1 MKAWLQGLAARVDAL
16 SLRERVLLFLA
27 VVAVLYVLWDQV
39 LMAPLERERRAAQ
52 AAIEQATAR
61 IAALD
66 AEAAAIVRRHREDPN
81 APLRARERELRAA
94 IAEADGRLAE
104 LTVGLIAPR
113 EMARVLEAVLARDAG
128 LRLVRLENRGRR
140 PLLAPAVPGAKGP
153 AEQRRENDA
162 TGERAAKAA
171 AETGGEGTLPRI
183 WRHDV
188 RLELEGGF
196 LAALRYLK
204 ALERLERRF
213 FWDGVVVQVE
223 RYPKA
228 RVRIDVHTLSL
239 EEGWIG
245 A

>member
-1 MKAWLQGLAARVDAL
+1 MKAWLQGLAARIDAL

-27 VVAVLYVLWDQV
+27 VVAVLYVLWEQV

-52 AAIEQATAR
+52 AAIERATAR
-61 IAALD
+61 ITALD

-113 EMARVLEAVLARDAG
+113 EMARVLEAVLARDTG
-128 LRLVRLENRGRR
+128 LRLVRLENRGSR
-140 PLLAPAVPGAKGP
+140 PLLAPR
-153 AEQRRENDA
+153 AES
-162 TGERAAKAA
+162 RAARERGAA
-171 AETGGEGTLPRI
+171 AEAGEAAPEGAGDGALPRI

>member
-1 MKAWLQGLAARVDAL
+1 VKAWLQGLAARVDAL
-16 SLRERVLLFLA
+16 SLRERALLFLA
-27 VVAVLYVLWDQV
+27 VIAVLYLLWEQA

-52 AAIEQATAR
+52 AAIGQATAR

-94 IAEADGRLAE
+94 IAEVDARLAE

-140 PLLAPAVPGAKGP
+140 PLLAPRAQEP
-153 AEQRRENDA
+153 AEQGQERE
-162 TGERAAKAA
+162 AAGGPAA
-171 AETGGEGTLPRI
+171 AAGGEGALPRI

-188 RLELEGGF
+188 RLELEGSF

-204 ALERLERRF
+204 ALERLDRRF

>member
-1 MKAWLQGLAARVDAL
+1 MKAWLRGLAARIDAL

-27 VVAVLYVLWDQV
+27 VVAVLYVLWEQT
-39 LMAPLERERRAAQ
+39 LMTPLERERRAAQ

-94 IAEADGRLAE
+94 IAEVDARLAE

-140 PLLAPAVPGAKGP
+140 PLLASRAKEPPERG
-153 AEQRRENDA
+153 RERDA
-162 TGERAAKAA
+162 AGGGTAQPA
-171 AETGGEGTLPRI
+171 AEAGGEGALPRI

-188 RLELEGGF
+188 RLELEGSF

-204 ALERLERRF
+204 ALERLDRRF

>member
-1 MKAWLQGLAARVDAL
+1 MKAWLQGLAARIDAL
-16 SLRERVLLFLA
+16 SLRERALLFLA
-27 VVAVLYVLWDQV
+27 VMAVLYVLWEQA

-52 AAIEQATAR
+52 AAIGQATAR

-94 IAEADGRLAE
+94 IAEVDARLAE

-140 PLLAPAVPGAKGP
+140 PLLASRAKEPPERGRERGAAG
-153 AEQRRENDA
+153 
-162 TGERAAKAA
+162 GGAAKPA
-171 AETGGEGTLPRI
+171 AEAGGEGALPRI

-188 RLELEGGF
+188 RLELEGSF
-196 LAALRYLK
+196 LAALRYLQ
-204 ALERLERRF
+204 ALERLDRRF